1 MIQWLLAI
9 WSLAPLPFQ
18 NPAWTSGSSR
28 FTYCLSLAWRW
39 IDLPKHR
46 GDSSS
51 FQWFH
56 HFRIEFHTQPEILNV
71 WYNHWTGLGSRL
83 PLEAGGG
90 MSTNHPQGLRVGEED
105 FIKRKLRCSYQKKEE
120 SRPSKN
126 NRGPM
131 FPMCQITGITE
142 TSVKKQR
149 SLDPSPY
156 LLNQSHLE
164 ELFRNWC
171 S

>member
-1 MIQWLLAI
+1 M
-9 WSLAPLPFQ
+9 
-18 NPAWTSGSSR
+18 
-28 FTYCLSLAWRW
+28 
-39 IDLPKHR
+39 
-46 GDSSS
+46 
-51 FQWFH
+51 
-56 HFRIEFHTQPEILNV
+56 
-71 WYNHWTGLGSRL
+71 LGSRL

-142 TSVKKQR
+142 MSVKKTEILAPFPILIESG
-149 SLDPSPY
+149 SLRGVV
-156 LLNQSHLE
+156 Q
-164 ELFRNWC
+164 ELVFLID
-171 S
+171 